1 MANLNRV
8 VLMGNLTRDPEF
20 RQTPA
25 GKAVARF
32 GIAVNRSPYVN
43 DQGER
48 IEGVDYFNVIVF
60 GRQAET
66 TYQYLRKGRGVAID
80 GRLRSRSWETQD
92 GQRRYTVEV
101 VAQNVQ
107 FLPRTGE
114 PVEEVPPGEDVDFID
129 VDIPPFE
136 GGEGV
141 PW

>member
-1 MANLNRV
+1 MASLNRV
-8 VLMGNLTRDPEF
+8 VLVGNLTRDPEF

-43 DQGER
+43 EQGER
-48 IEGVDYFNVIVF
+48 VEGVDYFNVIVF

-66 TYQYLRKGRGVAID
+66 TYQYLRKGRGVAVD
-80 GRLRSRSWETQD
+80 GRLRSRSWETPD

-107 FLPRTGE
+107 FLPRGVE
-114 PVEEVPPGEDVDFID
+114 PTEEVPSPEEIDFID
-129 VDIPPFE
+129 TDIPPIE
-136 GGEGV
+136 GGDNS